1 VQVTRTKSRIKIMQ
15 VTVQVTRTKSRI
27 KIMQVTVQV
36 TSKYIEDF
44 TKLKTAV

>member
-1 VQVTRTKSRIKIMQ
+1 VQVTRTK
-15 VTVQVTRTKSRI
+15 TVQVTRTKSRI